1 MRKETKRK
9 QDQKIENV
17 MCKKKNPRRNNNK
30 AKCIRKKAQ
39 KTTTLTE
46 VAPELFLK
54 IRFIRFK
61 PSAEL

>member
-1 MRKETKRK
+1 MRCVKR
-9 QDQKIENV
+9 
-17 MCKKKNPRRNNNK
+17 KKNPRRNNNK

-46 VAPELFLK
+46 VAPELLLK